1 MRIPRVYVDAP
12 LECGAMLTLPESC
25 ADHLARVLRL
35 RAGDTIALFNGQ
47 GGEWEATIAS
57 VRRAETAVTIG
68 PHHAIERESSLRVT
82 LAQGLARGERMDYTI
97 QKAVELGV
105 AHIVPIAARR
115 SVVQLAEARAERRLH
130 HWRKVI
136 RHACEQCGRN
146 RLPAIEPVVEFP
158 TWLARGSMG
167 VNVMLVAAGETMLS
181 ELTLTEPR
189 LTLLAGPEG
198 GWSEEEVYAA
208 RQAGFLALRLGPRI
222 LRTETAALAALSA
235 FNSLWGDM
243 R

>member
-1 MRIPRVYVDAP
+1 MRIARVYVEAP
-12 LECGAMLTLPESC
+12 LRCGATLVLPRAC
-25 ADHLARVLRL
+25 AEHLARVLRH
-35 RAGDTIALFNGQ
+35 RAGDAIVLFNGQ

-57 VRRAETAVTIG
+57 IGRAEMAVIIG
-68 PHHAIERESSLRVT
+68 SHHAIERESPLRVT
-82 LAQGLARGERMDYTI
+82 LAQGVARGERMDYTI

-105 AHIVPIAARR
+105 TRIVPIAARR
-115 SVVQLAEARAERRLH
+115 SVVHLGEARAERRLD

-146 RLPAIEPVVEFP
+146 LLPAIEPVVDLP
-158 TWLARGSMG
+158 TWLAGASSG
-167 VNVMLVAAGETMLS
+167 VNVLLATRGETALS
-181 ELTLTEPR
+181 DLTLTEPE

-208 RQAGFLALRLGPRI
+208 RQAGFLGLRLGPRI
-222 LRTETAALAALSA
+222 LRTETAAVAALSA
-235 FNSLWGDM
+235 FNSLWGDL